1 MNRAAKTDRVE
12 KEADAKK
19 GQGIAE
25 FALLLALIAV
35 AVTLALT
42 SLGQESEQ
50 ALERTGNALV
60 NNKGDDGDEDEETV
74 SAGTGCGM

>member
-1 MNRAAKTDRVE
+1 MDTNGKSDRDDCKTTNR
-12 KEADAKK
+12 K

-42 SLGQESEQ
+42 SLGKESED
-50 ALERTGNALV
+50 ALKRTGNALT
-60 NNKGDDGDEDEETV
+60 KEEEQPEEEEDDPV
-74 SAGTGCGM
+74 VAGPGCGF

>member
-1 MNRAAKTDRVE
+1 MNRASRTDQNTQRNR
-12 KEADAKK
+12 K

-42 SLGQESEQ
+42 SLGQESEDT
-50 ALERTGNALV
+50 LGRTGNALA
-60 NNKGDDGDEDEETV
+60 KQEQQEEEEEEEEETV
-74 SAGTGCGM
+74 SAGCGM